1 MSTSPYMP
9 LYIADYL
16 ADAAHLTTEEHGAYM
31 LLIMTYWQRGKPL
44 SADPAR
50 LANIARLP
58 NGRWTDVERTL
69 SEFFDVSATEWR
81 HKRIESELQ
90 RYRDKVERAK
100 MAGMASANSK
110 KATGAK
116 RTFNGRSTDAQRK
129 GNHSESES
137 DSKNKTPIAPKGA
150 AARFRKT
157 RRRQRQ
163 EAFDEV
169 IARLEAM
176 P

>member
-69 SEFFDVSATEWR
+69 SEFFDVSATEWK

-110 KATGAK
+110 RATPVQPPL
-116 RTFNGRSTDAQRK
+116 NGRSTDAQRK
-129 GNHSESES
+129 GHHSESES
-137 DSKNKTPIAPKGA
+137 ESEIRNPKAPLNG
-150 AARFRKT
+150 KT
-157 RRRQRQ
+157 RNRGLKRKN
-163 EAFDEV
+163 A
-169 IARLEAM
+169 IATAEWIAKHRGTA
-176 P
+176 